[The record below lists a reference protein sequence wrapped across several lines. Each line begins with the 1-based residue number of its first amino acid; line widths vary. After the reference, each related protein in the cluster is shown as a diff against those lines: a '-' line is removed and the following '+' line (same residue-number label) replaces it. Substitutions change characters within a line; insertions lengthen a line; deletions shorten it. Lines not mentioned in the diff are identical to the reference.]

1 MAVIFTPGTF
11 LRVPE
16 EVCARNVRVDA
27 DFSTAQTAEELL
39 RPGRAGTTQRTG
51 FLVVDPVNFETLM
64 KVCPMIRFVGIRH
77 SLSAIRTQMKA
88 KAWLSQLNTGWNRVP
103 AALATDHGRVAILIV
118 GKSRRGVP
126 PGRLCLGGSRAF
138 KSAPMVDLAA
148 QHTVKGEP

>member
-11 LRVPE
+11 FRVPE

-126 PGRLCLGGSRAF
+126 LVGVALG
-138 KSAPMVDLAA
+138 AA
-148 QHTVKGEP
+148 ARSSPRPWLTLQRSTP